1 MRSKTL
7 SMVCHKSNETFQDL
21 LKHFF
26 NWPAKVL
33 SSMILILLKERSS
46 WLRFLSGSSASLGTS
61 FKEFR
66 ATFSRRRSLQK
77 LRWGRKPWLV
87 LRMQT
92 IGNIWRGATYPSW
105 SQLVS
110 KERLQTWIGRC
121 FQFYI
126 CSQYSSCQ
134 NQIKLKFISQHT
146 LQMFSFI
153 VVLVLLKHLWIL
165 VLVAVWWLIG
175 FLLACLL
182 RLSQCYCTNCFNCY
196 YRCWT
201 CRRMQ
206 RGPTGCCQKDFSG
219 NGKATKSSS
228 GKHFSSFLK
237 ICRWCDFWGHAWAW
251 LLSMIVSV
259 FFYSSLD
266 YSGSRWHFNWCIN

>member
-21 LKHFF
+21 F

-77 LRWGRKPWLV
+77 LRWGRKKKPMVGPTNANYWKYLEGSDLSELIPISGQRKTSNVDWPLLLPV
-87 LRMQT
+87 LYLQS
-92 IGNIWRGATYPSW
+92 I
-105 SQLVS
+105 QLMP
-110 KERLQTWIGRC
+110 KPD
-121 FQFYI
+121 
-126 CSQYSSCQ
+126 
-134 NQIKLKFISQHT
+134 QIKFISQHT

-165 VLVAVWWLIG
+165 VLVGVWWLIG

-182 RLSQCYCTNCFNCY
+182 RLSQCYCTNCFNC
-196 YRCWT
+196 
-201 CRRMQ
+201 
-206 RGPTGCCQKDFSG
+206 
-219 NGKATKSSS
+219 
-228 GKHFSSFLK
+228 
-237 ICRWCDFWGHAWAW
+237 
-251 LLSMIVSV
+251 
-259 FFYSSLD
+259 
-266 YSGSRWHFNWCIN
+266 